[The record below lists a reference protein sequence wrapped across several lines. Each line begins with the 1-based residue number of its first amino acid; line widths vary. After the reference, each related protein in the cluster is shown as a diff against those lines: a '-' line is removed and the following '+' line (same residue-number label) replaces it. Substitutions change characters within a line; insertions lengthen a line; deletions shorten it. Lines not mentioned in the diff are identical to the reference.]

1 MINLY
6 SKIQDA
12 FINEIFYEIDSNIIV
27 ESLNCKVLKELAK
40 QLKQLY
46 DDEKDERNNQKYG
59 SSYNKNKKFKN
70 IFFSNYYSQ
79 YSIDRIQWDK
89 ITDDDVKE
97 IDLTSVSNKEQR
109 KAEQEAHKILQS
121 KIKLILLINDP
132 NKQKEIYIPKNWC
145 YK

>member
-46 DDEKDERNNQKYG
+46 DDEKD
-59 SSYNKNKKFKN
+59 
-70 IFFSNYYSQ
+70 
-79 YSIDRIQWDK
+79 
-89 ITDDDVKE
+89 
-97 IDLTSVSNKEQR
+97 
-109 KAEQEAHKILQS
+109 
-121 KIKLILLINDP
+121 
-132 NKQKEIYIPKNWC
+132 
-145 YK
+145 

>member
-70 IFFSNYYSQ
+70 IFFSEY
-79 YSIDRIQWDK
+79 
-89 ITDDDVKE
+89 
-97 IDLTSVSNKEQR
+97 LTT
-109 KAEQEAHKILQS
+109 HIFG
-121 KIKLILLINDP
+121 
-132 NKQKEIYIPKNWC
+132 
-145 YK
+145 